1 MARQLC
7 DRFGIKGAFD
17 DITELLRACRP
28 DAVHITTPPQAHF
41 AIGKQC
47 LEAGSHIY
55 IEKPFTLNTKE
66 AEDLINSAEINGL
79 KVTVGHDLQ
88 FTHVSRRMRQLV
100 RDGYLGGKPVHMES
114 YYCYDLGDAVYAKAL
129 LSNNHHWVRQLPGK
143 LLHNLISHGIA
154 RIAEFLT
161 TDHPEV
167 YAYGFVSPLL
177 RSLGEGQIIDELRVM
192 ITEEKRTSA
201 FFTFSSQMRPSLN
214 LFRAFGPKNGFALDQ
229 EQETL
234 IKFRGD
240 RFKSYVE
247 KFVPQLITA
256 KQCVENSATNMR
268 LFLARDFHMK
278 AGMKYL
284 IESFYKSIR
293 SGDQPPIPYREILL
307 TSRIMDQIFEQLREA
322 SDRSHNCKRTFLNAG
337 CPQPPVVGSF

>member
-1 MARQLC
+1 
-7 DRFGIKGAFD
+7 
-17 DITELLRACRP
+17 
-28 DAVHITTPPQAHF
+28 
-41 AIGKQC
+41 
-47 LEAGSHIY
+47 
-55 IEKPFTLNTKE
+55 
-66 AEDLINSAEINGL
+66 
-79 KVTVGHDLQ
+79 
-88 FTHVSRRMRQLV
+88 
-100 RDGYLGGKPVHMES
+100 
-114 YYCYDLGDAVYAKAL
+114 
-129 LSNNHHWVRQLPGK
+129 
-143 LLHNLISHGIA
+143 
-154 RIAEFLT
+154 
-161 TDHPEV
+161 
-167 YAYGFVSPLL
+167 
-177 RSLGEGQIIDELRVM
+177 
-192 ITEEKRTSA
+192 
-201 FFTFSSQMRPSLN
+201 LN